1 MVKAFNTRP
10 SNFAPQAPKGAV
22 DLGFAASLKRCPD
35 TKPELF
41 RSLPGDFPAQWKK
54 GAGVDPHPFLLLF
67 LLYQF
72 VGGKPPKFRT
82 LFSYPIHGVS
92 GKIGKID

>member
-72 VGGKPPKFRT
+72 VGGKPAKVSDFI
-82 LFSYPIHGVS
+82 FVSYS
-92 GKIGKID
+92 WS